1 MSKSI
6 SLISC
11 ILFLSVALSYGQQTI
26 RGKVIDMNSGAF
38 LPFASLSQDGN
49 HLGVA
54 DMTGEFT
61 LEIPENATG
70 LTASYPGYFPQ
81 TVSIRPGKPLS
92 FTLREHSDANTEQ
105 QIKSDIDIANHLVQ
119 RVIRKK
125 KDNYPENILDSYTFR
140 SYQKSVITAHPDSI
154 NDQIDSIYKK
164 QKNDLV
170 LKKIDS
176 SNYLL
181 KQQLLRT
188 HLYLIET
195 AVKVDYS
202 RDEGR
207 KETITGNQMA
217 GLEEPLY
224 RLLKFQLQS
233 FSIYKESYTLL
244 GTTYKSPLAGNALK
258 TYNYRI
264 IDTILKEGRPA
275 FLVHFSPK
283 RSTLKAK
290 LEGVLYIDTVSLAL
304 QKGHI
309 QHRNGLDIR
318 ARQDYTYFEK
328 ENIWFPT
335 QAQLNIK
342 KGDGDKPVDL
352 FDRMIIKVN
361 EPSSN
366 PDLVHTNNDFPDKQI
381 RYTAEQYNTDIA
393 FNIPVTIEKRA
404 KDIKV
409 TRNAFSRK
417 DTFWNQQRSA
427 PLKLREYRTYNE
439 LDSIAIAQRINERF
453 AFLSKLF
460 TGYLSTRYIDFDLKY
475 LIKYNNYEAFRLGMG
490 AITNDNFSKRFRL
503 KGYGVYGTKDD
514 EFKYGATASYK
525 LLPRNETW
533 VGVDYKDDLV
543 ETGSAKFITDGRT
556 FYVFEP
562 RLFNIT
568 SFHRNKDVST
578 FIRHEINPALRLQLQ
593 WSHIKTAP
601 TYPYTYVY
609 NDQTFENY
617 TTNTGTFSLYW
628 APNNTYLTFE
638 EGNSLLSPGFPQFNL
653 QFTQGLKGVMGSNFG
668 FTKTQLRIRHRVN
681 TFGAGAIDLNMT
693 GGLAFGD
700 LPITEL
706 YHASPNQPKAQALLS
721 RFSVAGRESFE
732 TMYFDEFFSDRYLS
746 LQAKYLAPPFKITD
760 KITPQVSFITRFAI
774 GDIRNPEN
782 HIGIPFQSL
791 KEGYYE
797 SGLEFNNI
805 FSGFGLSTMY
815 RYGPYNLPLFTDN
828 ISLKFTFYLSLGI

>member
-1 MSKSI
+1 M
-6 SLISC
+6 
-11 ILFLSVALSYGQQTI
+11 LFISVAFSYGQQTV
-26 RGKVIDMNSGAF
+26 RGIVTDMNTGKH
-38 LPFASLSQDGN
+38 LPFASVN
-49 HLGVA
+49 HENAHLGVT
-54 DMTGEFT
+54 DMTGNFT
-61 LEIPENATG
+61 LQIPENATRF
-70 LTASYPGYFPQ
+70 TVTYPGYLPK
-81 TVSIRPGKPLS
+81 TVSVAQGKILTI
-92 FTLREHSDANTEQ
+92 TLQKHPSSNIES
-105 QIKSDIDIANHLVQ
+105 QIKSNIAAANSLMEK
-119 RVIRKK
+119 VIRKK

-154 NDQIDSIYKK
+154 NDRIDSIFRK
-164 QKNDLV
+164 QKNNLV
-170 LKKIDS
+170 LRKVDS
-176 SNYLL
+176 SNYFL

-195 AVKVDYS
+195 SVKVDYS
-202 RDEGR
+202 SKEGR
-207 KETITGNQMA
+207 KETIVANQMA

-258 TYNYRI
+258 TYNYRV
-264 IDTILKEGRPA
+264 IDTVLNEGRPA
-275 FLVHFSPK
+275 FLVYFYPK
-283 RSTLKAK
+283 RTSKKAQLKGA
-290 LEGVLYIDTVSLAL
+290 LYIDTVSLAL

-309 QHRNGLDIR
+309 QHRNGLDIS
-318 ARQDYTYFEK
+318 ARQDYTYFEE

-335 QAQLNIK
+335 QAKLNIK

-352 FDRMIIKVN
+352 FDRMIIEVN
-361 EPSSN
+361 EPSS
-366 PDLVHTNNDFPDKQI
+366 DSKLIHTNNDFPDKQI

-404 KDIKV
+404 KDIRV
-409 TRNAFSRK
+409 APNAFSRQ
-417 DTFWNQQRSA
+417 DPFWNLQRSA
-427 PLKLREYRTYNE
+427 PLTLREYRTYNE

-475 LIKYNNYEAFRLGMG
+475 LLKYNNYEAFRLGMG

-503 KGYGVYGTKDD
+503 KAYGVYGTKDA
-514 EFKYGATASYK
+514 EFKYGATGSYK
-525 LLPRNETW
+525 LLPTNETW
-533 VGVDYKDDLV
+533 IGVDYKDDLV
-543 ETGSAKFITDGRT
+543 ETGSDKFITDGRT

-568 SFHRNKDVST
+568 SFHRNKAVST
-578 FIRHEINPALRLQLQ
+578 YFQHEINPALRIQLQ
-593 WSHIKTAP
+593 WSHIKTDP
-601 TYPYTYVY
+601 TYPYTYLY
-609 NDQTFENY
+609 NQQSFDNY

-628 APNNTYLTFE
+628 APNNTYLTFRDS
-638 EGNSLLSPGFPQFNL
+638 NSLLSPGFPQFNL
-653 QFTQGLKGVMGSNFG
+653 QFTQGLKGVMGSDFG
-668 FTKTQLRIRHRVN
+668 FTKTQLRIRHRIN

-721 RFSVAGRESFE
+721 RFSVAGRDSFE

-746 LQAKYLAPPFKITD
+746 LQAKYLAPPFKISD